1 LRSGTTGGDPG
12 LKAPPA
18 GLSCAYHLAKKG
30 VLSTIF
36 ESLPEAGGMLRVG
49 IPAHRLPR
57 EILDQE
63 IEVITNL
70 GVELKTNTAL
80 GSDVTIDGL
89 LDDGYKAV
97 YLAIGAHRGI
107 ELGIPGE
114 KTNGVRQG
122 VDFLKEVNLTGKAAT
137 GKKVAI
143 IGGGNV
149 AK

>member
-1 LRSGTTGGDPG
+1 
-12 LKAPPA
+12 
-18 GLSCAYHLAKKG
+18 
-30 VLSTIF
+30 
-36 ESLPEAGGMLRVG
+36 MLRVG

-107 ELGIPGE
+107 ELGIPRRKNQRRSPG
-114 KTNGVRQG
+114 R
-122 VDFLKEVNLTGKAAT
+122 
-137 GKKVAI
+137 
-143 IGGGNV
+143 
-149 AK
+149 